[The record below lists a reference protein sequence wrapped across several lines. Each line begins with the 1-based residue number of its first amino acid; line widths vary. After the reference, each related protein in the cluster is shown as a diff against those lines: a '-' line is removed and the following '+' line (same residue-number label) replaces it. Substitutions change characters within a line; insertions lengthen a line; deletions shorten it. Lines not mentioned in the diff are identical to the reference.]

1 MAEARR
7 ARRIAVVVP
16 EGVSAQTVPLQVE
29 RIAERMVTGDRDVCR
44 RLNRD
49 SRRIPEDAIGPDPR
63 PVSAR
68 EVEDP
73 ERPVVDRPIVEDD
86 VARRPQTDPDP
97 QLLLIEMLRR
107 TMLPLEPASSP
118 GPCMRSSRSVDGVSD
133 TTIGS
138 AL

>member
-86 VARRPQTDPDP
+86 IARRPQTDADP
-97 QLLLIEMLRR
+97 PVVVDRDVA
-107 TMLPLEPASSP
+107 T
-118 GPCMRSSRSVDGVSD
+118 DGVARRASVTD
-133 TTIGS
+133 LDAAGVGRQV
-138 AL
+138 AD